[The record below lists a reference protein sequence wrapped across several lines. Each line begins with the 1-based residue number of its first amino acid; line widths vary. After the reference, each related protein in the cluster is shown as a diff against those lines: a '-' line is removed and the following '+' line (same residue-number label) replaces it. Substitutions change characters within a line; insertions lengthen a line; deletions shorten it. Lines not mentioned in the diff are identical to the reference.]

1 MWHYQIQSEGFGC
14 PSESMI
20 TNRNLQ
26 IFTRDFF
33 YGIRYLELPVI
44 NRIGISFDTQ
54 AFEW

>member
-1 MWHYQIQSEGFGC
+1 
-14 PSESMI
+14 
-20 TNRNLQ
+20 LQ